1 MGLKSSDSTGRPRR
15 TIWLMLLL
23 LFIVLSVLFRYN
35 YLPGF
40 TLASNDGPIGT
51 LKSDSHKLPQ
61 EFFAGWQDLN
71 SVGIREGTWPSLTY
85 ALLWILKPILYSKL
99 YAPIGIFLLG
109 LAAFSF
115 FRAMKFSPAAC
126 IIGGLAAMLNSG
138 FFSVACWGVV
148 AHTNTIAMTF
158 FAMAALVSAQNA
170 TSVVQCWARIA
181 LAGLAVG
188 MGVAEGADVGAIFS
202 VYVALFAM
210 FLAWN
215 SEGPPV
221 PKLAMGAV
229 KVGVVAVF
237 ALFLAAQ
244 PISALVATAIKGVA
258 GTKQDEAM
266 TQERWSYCTQWS
278 LPKSEALCLLVPGL
292 FGYRMDTP
300 RDMSA
305 FENAYHG
312 GTYWGQAGRDA
323 GWDEAYEKW
332 VRAGK
337 QGNPP
342 MFQTM
347 RFTGGGNYTGVL
359 VVLIAIWAALQSFQ
373 REKSIFSLTQRR
385 WIWFWITAAIC
396 SLLLAFGRYAPF
408 YWFFYKLPYV
418 SSIRNPSKFTH
429 GVNLALVVL
438 FGFGLHGLCRCYLE
452 TAASSA
458 SSFTAHVKNWWA
470 KVSGFERKWVIG
482 CGMALAI
489 SAISWL
495 MYAASRQGLEGFIQ
509 SVGHSAETAKAMA
522 GFSVRE
528 VGWFIL
534 FLFLSVTLVALVLSG
549 WFRGGRARLGVML
562 LGLLV
567 LVDLGRANQPWV
579 IVWDYDQ
586 RYQSNPIVDF
596 LRERPYEHRVA
607 RLPRFFGAVLPALK
621 VPEQIVDAENYFGD
635 GIYTSEWAQHILLY
649 YNVQSLDIVQMRS
662 MPEDVKAYIEAFLPH
677 PWPPRD
683 MQELRQAMALTRR
696 HWELTNTRYLL
707 GTASLVNV
715 LNGLLDPV
723 QQRFRI
729 VERFNIVNKPGVT
742 HPTKVAEQTA
752 EVSTNGA
759 FALFEF
765 TGALPRAKLFS
776 NWEVNTNAEA
786 ALKRIASPEF
796 DPTKSVVIT
805 DQIPL
810 PSAATA
816 TNENAGTVEFASYD
830 PNHIVLKANANAPSI
845 LLLNDRFDPN
855 WKVTVDGKSVTLLR
869 ANFLMRG
876 VQLESGAHTVDYRF
890 APPVNLF
897 YVSLSAI
904 ILGFAL
910 LGFLAVSSRRE
921 EIVES
926 KPNEPKPVAKSVPQ
940 PAVKK

>member
-1 MGLKSSDSTGRPRR
+1 MGLKSSDSAGRPRR

-23 LFIVLSVLFRYN
+23 IFIVLSVLFRYN

-40 TLASNDGPIGT
+40 TSFSNDGPVGT
-51 LKSDSHKLPQ
+51 LKSDSHKLPE
-61 EFFAGWQDLN
+61 EFFGGWQDLN

-85 ALLWILKPILYSKL
+85 GLLFTLKPFLYSKL
-99 YAPIGIFLLG
+99 YAPIGLFLLG

-115 FRAMKFSPAAC
+115 FRAMKFTPAAC

-138 FFSVACWGVV
+138 FFSVASWGVV

-170 TSVVQCWARIA
+170 TSAVQHWARIA

-215 SEGPPV
+215 REGAPV
-221 PKLAMGAV
+221 PKLAKGTV
-229 KVGVVAVF
+229 NVGVVALF

-258 GTKQDEAM
+258 GTKQDEA
-266 TQERWSYCTQWS
+266 TKQERWAFSTQWS

-300 RDMSA
+300 RDMAA
-305 FENAYHG
+305 FGNAYHG
-312 GTYWGQAGRDA
+312 GSYWGQAGRDL
-323 GWDEAYEKW
+323 GWEEAYEKW
-332 VRAGK
+332 VRDGK
-337 QGNPP
+337 QGNAPIMP
-342 MFQTM
+342 TM

-359 VVLIAIWAALQSFQ
+359 VVLIALWAALQSFQ
-373 REKSIFSLTQRR
+373 RERSVFSLTQRR

-408 YWFFYKLPYV
+408 YWLFYKLPYV

-438 FGFGLHGLCRCYLE
+438 FGFGLQGLCRCYLE
-452 TAASSA
+452 SAASSA

-489 SAISWL
+489 SVISWL
-495 MYAASRQGLEGFIQ
+495 IYASSRQGLEGFIQ
-509 SVGHSAETAKAMA
+509 TVGYSEEMAKGMA

-534 FLFLSVTLVALVLSG
+534 FLFLSVALVGVILSG
-549 WFRGGRARLGVML
+549 WFSGGRARLGVML
-562 LGLLV
+562 LGLL
-567 LVDLGRANQPWV
+567 LLIDLGRANQPWV
-579 IVWDYDQ
+579 VVTDYEQ

-607 RLPRFFGAVLPALK
+607 RLPRFLPALLPALK
-621 VPEQIVDAENYFGD
+621 VPEQIVGAESYFGD
-635 GIYTSEWAQHILLY
+635 GIYSQEWAQHILLY

-677 PWPPRD
+677 PWPPKD

-715 LNGLLDPV
+715 LNGLFDPV

-729 VERFNIVNKPGVT
+729 VEWFNIVNKPGVT
-742 HPTKVAEQTA
+742 NPTKVAEQTA

-765 TGALPRAKLFS
+765 TGALPRAKLYS
-776 NWEVNTNAEA
+776 NWEVSTNAEA

-805 DQIPL
+805 DQIP
-810 PSAATA
+810 PAAGTTA
-816 TNENAGTVEFASYD
+816 TNENGGTVEFASYN
-830 PNHIVLKANANAPSI
+830 PNHIVLKANASAPSI
-845 LLLNDRFDPN
+845 LLLNDRYDPN
-855 WKVTVDGKSVTLLR
+855 WKVTLDGKPTTLLR
-869 ANFLMRG
+869 ANFIMRG
-876 VQLESGAHTVDYRF
+876 VQLAPGAHTVDYRF

-904 ILGFAL
+904 ILGLGL
-910 LGFLAVSSRRE
+910 LGFLAVSSRKE
-921 EIVES
+921 ERAETKS
-926 KPNEPKPVAKSVPQ
+926 DEPKTVAKPVPQ
-940 PAVKK
+940 ASVKK